1 MTKPN
6 EKLVEFPRQSAR
18 DILTDVLR
26 DGAQQMLA
34 TAIEAEVDDYLA
46 GRAST
51 VDAAGRRYVVRNGHL
66 PPRAIQTPLGDVQVQ
81 QPRVRDRRP
90 TDERETFRSAIL
102 PPYLRKTP
110 SLEALYPWL
119 YLKGI
124 STGDFGE
131 ALQAL
136 LGPEARG
143 LSATTITRLKAVW
156 EQEYQDWSKRSLA
169 HRSYAYVWADGVYF
183 NVRLEDTDNKRQCIL
198 VLMGAPRDGTKE
210 LIAITDGYRESEQSW
225 RELLLDVRHR
235 GLTIDPE
242 LAIGDGGLGFWGAV
256 RKVFPQTREQR
267 CWVHKTANVLNKLP
281 TGVQPK
287 AKRHALRHLDGGDAA
302 GGRPGLRSL
311 PGHVC
316 REVPSRDH
324 VSRQGPGRALDL
336 LRLSGRALDPHP
348 DHEPGRV
355 DIRHRPA
362 PHEEDERRGQPGGVL
377 DDGIQAGD
385 GRAEA
390 LESVER
396 VSVDRRCHRRCAL
409 RRWCQKGS
417 RLITGHTQHL
427 AISPDALA
435 SSSDCME
442 VDLRDQTGR
451 AAWPAAGT
459 HPHPA
464 YSRRALRSRDP
475 FPSASEVVL
484 LDHTRLRAQVL
495 GQYLRK
501 RINVPRAEVVDELE
515 S

>member
-6 EKLVEFPRQSAR
+6 ETLVEFPRQSAR

-34 TAIEAEVDDYLA
+34 PAIEAEVDDYLA

-110 SLEALYPWL
+110 SVEALYPWL

-183 NVRLEDTDNKRQCIL
+183 NVRLEDTDNKRQCML
-198 VLMGAPRDGTKE
+198 VLMGATRDGTKE

-287 AKRHALRHLDGGDAA
+287 AKAMLYDIWMAETQPAADRAFDLFLATFAAKFPAATTCLAKDRDVLLTFYAFPAEHWIHIRTTNPVESTFATVRLRTKKTKGAGSRVACLTMVFKLAMAA
-302 GGRPGLRSL
+302 QK
-311 PGHVC
+311 HW
-316 REVPSRDH
+316 
-324 VSRQGPGRALDL
+324 RALNGSQLIADVID
-336 LRLSGRALDPHP
+336 GVPF
-348 DHEPGRV
+348 V
-355 DIRHRPA
+355 D
-362 PHEEDERRGQPGGVL
+362 GV
-377 DDGIQAGD
+377 
-385 GRAEA
+385 RKEA
-390 LESVER
+390 
-396 VSVDRRCHRRCAL
+396 A
-409 RRWCQKGS
+409 
-417 RLITGHTQHL
+417 
-427 AISPDALA
+427 
-435 SSSDCME
+435 
-442 VDLRDQTGR
+442 
-451 AAWPAAGT
+451 
-459 HPHPA
+459 
-464 YSRRALRSRDP
+464 
-475 FPSASEVVL
+475 
-484 LDHTRLRAQVL
+484 
-495 GQYLRK
+495 
-501 RINVPRAEVVDELE
+501 
-515 S
+515 

>member
-1 MTKPN
+1 MGAAP
-6 EKLVEFPRQSAR
+6 
-18 DILTDVLR
+18 DDVLAGHIR
-26 DGAQQMLA
+26 RLLEASPFHGEGYRKAWAKLRVAIRTSLDASGSTTSRPRNAHARRRTTRMGARA
-34 TAIEAEVDDYLA
+34 GGSSREGPGPTA
-46 GRAST
+46 GRPTSGRPSGLSGDPPT
-51 VDAAGRRYVVRNGHL
+51 VSDFGRRI
-66 PPRAIQTPLGDVQVQ
+66 PSVQE
-81 QPRVRDRRP
+81 PWGA
-90 TDERETFRSAIL
+90 T
-102 PPYLRKTP
+102 
-110 SLEALYPWL
+110 EALYPWL

-198 VLMGAPRDGTKE
+198 VLMGATRDGTKE

-267 CWVHKTANVLNKLP
+267 CWVHKTANVLNTLP

-287 AKRHALRHLDGGDAA
+287 AKAMLYDIWMAETQPAA
-302 GGRPGLRSL
+302 DRAFDTL

-409 RRWCQKGS
+409 RRWRQKGS

-427 AISPDALA
+427 AMGHA
-435 SSSDCME
+435 
-442 VDLRDQTGR
+442 
-451 AAWPAAGT
+451 
-459 HPHPA
+459 
-464 YSRRALRSRDP
+464 
-475 FPSASEVVL
+475 
-484 LDHTRLRAQVL
+484 
-495 GQYLRK
+495 
-501 RINVPRAEVVDELE
+501 
-515 S
+515 